1 MNSQLYINAVGK
13 KWEIK
18 NGTLMWIRDGKRMCI
33 IKPKKS
39 SLYQENVVGARGKK
53 PPIGI

>member
-18 NGTLMWIRDGKRMCI
+18 KGTLMWIRDGKRMC